1 MIKRHK
7 KQILFPM
14 KIIRKILLFLLIAF
28 LACVLIGFGYYLAVT
43 KKVALQPEKL
53 ILNEKSVVVYDENG
67 AALQNTTA
75 FAPRQTVH
83 SHEIPEHTKHA
94 FVDTEDRRFYKHGGF
109 DIKRIARAALNNLKA
124 GGFKEGASTIS
135 QQLIK
140 NTHLSQEKTVKR
152 KLREWKLT
160 RALEKK
166 YSKAEILEKYL
177 NTIYFGHSCFGIKS
191 ASEFYFGKSPANL
204 SLADSAILAG
214 LVKSPNNYSP
224 FKNPERCAKRKESV
238 LNAMLRNG
246 HITAEEKAEAIN
258 EPLPV
263 PLYTEQ
269 NAGYMN
275 FVFDELGAIAEERGF
290 TVGGNIEILTY
301 LDQDLQ
307 AELEKIGNEHTDC
320 DKSIF
325 VLDKEDR
332 GFKGC
337 VSSVGNIRRLPGSLI
352 KPLLV
357 YAPALEENIL
367 SPATPILDE
376 KVNYAG
382 YSPDNYN
389 GKLYGYLSARE
400 CVEKSLNIPAVKTLE
415 TLGIEKG
422 AKYLEKLGLPVDD
435 EDKSLALALGG
446 MRNGYTLRDITAAYS
461 ALQNGG
467 TMDTCGFISAI
478 KINGTPVYKKSSTT
492 SKAFSEDSAY
502 LMTDMLMSTAKN
514 GTAKKLRS
522 LPFEIAAKTGTVG
535 TDNGNTDAYALSYT
549 TRDCVSVWL
558 GNADNTPISYTG
570 GGLPCNLLLTVN
582 EFLYNQYTQ
591 AGEKIQPF
599 AKPENIVY
607 AELDKTAYYDTHT
620 LMLADDN
627 APIEYRISELFKS
640 SAIPLS
646 KSDCFTNPSIV
657 TPDIRLTDNKVT
669 ILFDKRSPTYYT
681 YKIDRYDYAT
691 HTTVYQGEYLE
702 RFIDEDILADKNY
715 IYTVTP
721 IYGSREG
728 KSVTLPTVSTKK
740 GEKPQNEEHAIL
752 GKEWWEY

>member
-1 MIKRHK
+1 
-7 KQILFPM
+7 M
-14 KIIRKILLFLLIAF
+14 KIIRKILLILFLAF

-43 KKVALQPEKL
+43 KKVSLRPEKL
-53 ILNEKSVVVYDENG
+53 ILNEKSVVVYDQNNL
-67 AALQNTTA
+67 AVQNTAT
-75 FAPRQTVH
+75 FAPHQTVA
-83 SHEIPEHTKHA
+83 SDDIPQYTKQA
-94 FVDTEDRRFYKHGGF
+94 FVDTEDRRFYQHGGF
-109 DIKRIARAALNNLKA
+109 DIKRIVRAAMNNVKA
-124 GGFKEGASTIS
+124 GSFKEGASTIS

-160 RALEKK
+160 KALEKK
-166 YSKAEILEKYL
+166 YSKDEILEKYL

-191 ASEFYFGKSPANL
+191 ATEFYFGKTPSAL

-224 FKNPERCAKRKESV
+224 FKNPERCARRKESV
-238 LNAMLRNG
+238 LNAMLKNG
-246 HITAEEKAEAIN
+246 HITAEEKAEAMN

-263 PLYTEQ
+263 PVYSKQ
-269 NAGYMN
+269 NAGYMS
-275 FVFDELGAIAEERGF
+275 FVFDELGTIAEKYNF
-290 TVGGNIEILTY
+290 NVGGNIEIFTH

-307 AELEKIGNEHTDC
+307 SELDRIANEHTDC

-325 VLDKEDR
+325 VLDKETK

-337 VSSVGNIRRLPGSLI
+337 VSTVGNIPRLPGSLI

-357 YAPALEENIL
+357 YTPALEENIL

-415 TLGIEKG
+415 AVGIER
-422 AKYLEKLGLPVDD
+422 ASEYLEKLGLPVND

-446 MRNGYTLRDITAAYS
+446 MKNGYTLRDLTVAYS

-467 TMDTCGFISAI
+467 TTDTCGFISAV
-478 KINGTPVYKKSSTT
+478 KINGTPVYKKSSTP

-502 LMTDMLMSTAKN
+502 LMTDMLMSVAKN

-558 GNADNTPISYTG
+558 GNADNTPVAYTG
-570 GGLPCNLLLTVN
+570 GGLPCNLLLAVN
-582 EFLYNQYTQ
+582 EFLYARYTDKGMTI
-591 AGEKIQPF
+591 APF
-599 AKPENIVY
+599 SKPETVAY

-620 LMLADDN
+620 LSLADDI
-627 APIEYRISELFKS
+627 APAQYRMKELFKI

-657 TPDIRLTDNKVT
+657 TPDIRLCDNKVT
-669 ILFDKRSPTYYT
+669 ILFDTHSPRYYT
-681 YKIDRYDYAT
+681 YKVDRYDYAT
-691 HTTVYQGEYLE
+691 HTTVYHGEYVE
-702 RFIDEDILADKNY
+702 SFTDGDISADKNY

-721 IYGSREG
+721 IYDSREG
-728 KSVTLPTVSTKK
+728 KPVILPTVSTKQ
-740 GEKPQNEEHAIL
+740 GERPQTEEHAIL
-752 GKEWWEY
+752 GKEWWQY